1 MNVHSRISTHPLNLK
16 ISRLFVAVEQVDLKL
31 ANSNERWQRI
41 DALSTFNPARQEAL
55 KQACD
60 VEKLTKLG
68 YFRAIDQH

>member
-60 VEKLTKLG
+60 VKKLTKLG